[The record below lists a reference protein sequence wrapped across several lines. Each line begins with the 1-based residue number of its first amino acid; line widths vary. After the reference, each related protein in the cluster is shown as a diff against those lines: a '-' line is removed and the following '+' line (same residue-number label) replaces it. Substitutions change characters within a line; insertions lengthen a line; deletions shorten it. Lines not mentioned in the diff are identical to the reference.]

1 MARNRVIYQSE
12 ALFVTH
18 QYTGN
23 QTIDLVTNGCGGVG
37 GAAPDFAGTHAHIPA
52 EAMHQIHRVQ
62 SANYNFAI
70 NRTDINQF
78 GQLARI
84 DTAVI
89 DAPTVGLDFTYLVTN
104 GVNEDALGISVDSNN
119 DITPTS
125 SAISGILSNISGR
138 NYHILT
144 VKEGSD
150 ANNSSLQASSD
161 STVISIGNGFIT
173 NYSVNASVGAVPT
186 ASVSVEGLNIN
197 AQSGAAI
204 MTTPAIDPDAGTQGT
219 ATFGLPAPVTGSV
232 GEVIRPGDIQVLF
245 AGASDEGLQG
255 TGLLTQ
261 LVDDGGRTAAHINSF
276 SIDLPLGRSVLQR
289 LGNSFGFAREI
300 DFPVQVSVSVS
311 ATVADLKA
319 GNLFDE
325 LYDNTKHDI
334 VLKMHKNAAGGS
346 SAGVNAQGQLAYV
359 IKNAT
364 LDSESFSSSIGDNKS
379 VDLSFTAT
387 IGGPQDT
394 TNGLFISGTQC
405 GNNDI
410 RSSE

>member
-18 QYTGN
+18 QYTGKH
-23 QTIDLVTNGCGGVG
+23 TIDLVTNGIGGVG
-37 GAAPDFAGTHAHIPA
+37 GAATNFAATHGSIPSK
-52 EAMHQIHRVQ
+52 AMHQIHRVQ

-119 DITPTS
+119 DITPTC

-144 VKEGSD
+144 VKEGED
-150 ANNSSLQASSD
+150 ANGGGAQADST

-197 AQSGAAI
+197 AQTAAAT

-219 ATFGLPAPVTGSV
+219 ATFGLPAPATGSV

-245 AGASDEGLQG
+245 AGSSNNQG
-255 TGLLTQ
+255 TGVLTN
-261 LVDDGGRTAAHINSF
+261 LVDSASATSAHINSF

>member
-1 MARNRVIYQSE
+1 M
-12 ALFVTH
+12 
-18 QYTGN
+18 
-23 QTIDLVTNGCGGVG
+23 
-37 GAAPDFAGTHAHIPA
+37 
-52 EAMHQIHRVQ
+52 
-62 SANYNFAI
+62 
-70 NRTDINQF
+70 
-78 GQLARI
+78 
-84 DTAVI
+84 
-89 DAPTVGLDFTYLVTN
+89 
-104 GVNEDALGISVDSNN
+104 
-119 DITPTS
+119 
-125 SAISGILSNISGR
+125 
-138 NYHILT
+138 
-144 VKEGSD
+144 
-150 ANNSSLQASSD
+150 
-161 STVISIGNGFIT
+161 
-173 NYSVNASVGAVPT
+173 
-186 ASVSVEGLNIN
+186 
-197 AQSGAAI
+197 
-204 MTTPAIDPDAGTQGT
+204 
-219 ATFGLPAPVTGSV
+219 
-232 GEVIRPGDIQVLF
+232 
-245 AGASDEGLQG
+245 
-255 TGLLTQ
+255 
-261 LVDDGGRTAAHINSF
+261 
-276 SIDLPLGRSVLQR
+276 PLGRSVLQR